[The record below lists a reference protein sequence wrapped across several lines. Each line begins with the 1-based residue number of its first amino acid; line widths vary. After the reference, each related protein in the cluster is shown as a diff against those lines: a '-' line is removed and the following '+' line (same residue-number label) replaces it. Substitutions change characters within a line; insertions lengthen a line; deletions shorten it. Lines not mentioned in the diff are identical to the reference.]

1 MKTCAD
7 VMLERMSGSRRRAT
21 KDRRDEKLR
30 LLLLIE
36 RPLLVATGA
45 VGRPWCRL
53 CAFNGTKIISAW
65 AGCCKDYSRIFAEV
79 WGDDGMDD

>member
-1 MKTCAD
+1 M
-7 VMLERMSGSRRRAT
+7 
-21 KDRRDEKLR
+21 KDRWDEKLR

-45 VGRPWCRL
+45 VGRPLCRL
-53 CAFNGTKIISAW
+53 CAFNDTKIISDW
-65 AGCCKDYSRIFAEV
+65 AGCCRYFSRIFAVV